1 MLRQQPNLGEVNYWA
16 LSAGSFRALEMFLF
30 KLHAPR
36 PRFLEANR
44 GVVTHFNEVLPL
56 GHGQRDL
63 GPVGMVEAGH
73 AIPYHPHP

>member
-36 PRFLEANR
+36 PFNPTDWGR
-44 GVVTHFNEVLPL
+44 GRNWAWWYKS
-56 GHGQRDL
+56 R
-63 GPVGMVEAGH
+63 
-73 AIPYHPHP
+73 

>member
-36 PRFLEANR
+36 PFNPTDWGAVATGR
-44 GVVTHFNEVLPL
+44 GGTS
-56 GHGQRDL
+56 HGDGRIWTRRGTLSSMQRSI
-63 GPVGMVEAGH
+63 H
-73 AIPYHPHP
+73 